1 MSALL
6 QWDDGGATVAL
17 EIDVATSEGFEA
29 TAEVTEHPVETG
41 SAITD
46 HVRPNN
52 AMITLEGLITNT
64 PVVVPRSQLAGRT
77 RSAQTVDL
85 RIGGETV
92 RVSLQEW
99 SAPLDRVREC
109 DALLAALVAAGTPVR
124 LTASLR
130 GTTDALVI
138 TRYKV
143 DRTADTGKALPVT
156 LELKRLRVVNTS
168 RVAVPALR
176 RVPPVEPRGEQPA
189 VEEGSLVYNGAREAG
204 VVD

>member
-1 MSALL
+1 MPTLL

-17 EIDVATSEGFEA
+17 EIDVTSSEGYEL

-52 AMITLEGLITNT
+52 GMVTLEGLITNT
-64 PVVVPRSQLAGRT
+64 PVVVPRTQLAGRT
-77 RSAQTVDL
+77 RAPQNVDL

-130 GTTDALVI
+130 GTIDALVI

-143 DRTADTGKALPVT
+143 DRTADTGKSLPVT
-156 LELKRLRVVNTS
+156 LEMKRLRVVNTA

-176 RVPPVEPRGEQPA
+176 RVPPVEPRGEQPP
-189 VEEGSLVYNGAREAG
+189 VEAG
-204 VVD
+204 STLYNVFSGSR